1 MRRTVLLTLGILVL
15 TAGVWLTSPPTVVAS
30 SGKII
35 YSFGGADG
43 AYPESDLIMDAA
55 GNLYGT
61 TNGGGTCGGYGGC
74 GTVFELARSKDG
86 WKHQVI
92 YSFAGGPVDGN
103 IPRAGLV
110 FDSVGNLYGAT
121 SGGGSGGY
129 GRFSSLLPIRT
140 EVGAKGFCIV
150 SAGIAMACIRVRTWS
165 STAKG
170 ICMVQQMAVQ
180 EQDSAVAR
188 RGATASGAASFS
200 G

>member
-1 MRRTVLLTLGILVL
+1 MRRSVLWGAGMLFLVL
-15 TAGVWLTSPPTVVAS
+15 ACVRLASPPNVAAAS

-35 YSFGGADG
+35 YSFAGGADG

-61 TNGGGTCGGYGGC
+61 TNQGGSGCGSAGC
-74 GTVFELARSKDG
+74 GTVFELARTKDG
-86 WKHQVI
+86 WKHQVL

-103 IPRAGLV
+103 IPRAGLI

-129 GRFSSLLPIRT
+129 GARFSSLLPIRT

-150 SAGIAMACIRVRTWS
+150 YRQV
-165 STAKG
+165 
-170 ICMVQQMAVQ
+170 
-180 EQDSAVAR
+180 
-188 RGATASGAASFS
+188 
-200 G
+200 